1 MEKANFENSIEVLQT
16 LVMGLGA
23 GLSVWG
29 TIQLTEAYKAEAEFE
44 QLTEEHRSRISEI
57 GVLLERLNEDYENSK
72 ISAARFTKLFEQYE
86 SEENELYADIAELK
100 AGIAAQ
106 KKQSVEQILASGRVA
121 AISFMMKDL
130 DALFALKDMEI

>member
-1 MEKANFENSIEVLQT
+1 MEEQFYENAVDTLST
-16 LVMGLGA
+16 LVSALGA
-23 GLSVWG
+23 GIGVWG
-29 TIQLTEAYKAEAEFE
+29 IINMTEAYEREANFE

-72 ISAARFTKLFEQYE
+72 ISAARYTKLFEQYE

-106 KKQSVEQILASGRVA
+106 KKQSVEQILAGGRVA